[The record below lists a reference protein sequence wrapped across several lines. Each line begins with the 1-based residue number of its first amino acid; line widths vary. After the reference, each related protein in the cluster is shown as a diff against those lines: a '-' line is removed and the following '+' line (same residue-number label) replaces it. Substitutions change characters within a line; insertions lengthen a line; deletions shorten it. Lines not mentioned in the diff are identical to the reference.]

1 MLNLKVCKDICEV
14 STYSCQLSRRSI
26 YLFSSIKIRT
36 HLMTDLC
43 RNPSIIPMG
52 SHTFCCNCI
61 YVFPQIY
68 HVLDKGVRKRLALL
82 INNVEF
88 DRENMRR
95 KGAQKDEE
103 NMEKLL
109 RALDYHV
116 IKHSNLSGRKM
127 DEAIKIF
134 AGRDEHAKSDST
146 FVVIMSHGERDKISG
161 IHHGPDN
168 PDDFLSVDNIFTHL
182 NTANC
187 QALLNKPK
195 VILIQACRGGD
206 DIANRTLATEHLP
219 QDTAHRMLPT
229 GPSPQDAA
237 YRMLP
242 TEDTS
247 HRIKLLC
254 STDNVS
260 YRNVEKGSY
269 LIGFLVEVF
278 NENAHKE
285 HIEELFRLVRP
296 AALHHQQLTDTDL
309 FTSKS
314 NCCVTSP
321 RKKNEQKKINYV
333 ITFISRKITNEN
345 KPKMLT
351 KI

>member
-1 MLNLKVCKDICEV
+1 
-14 STYSCQLSRRSI
+14 
-26 YLFSSIKIRT
+26 
-36 HLMTDLC
+36 MTDLC

-206 DIANRTLATEHLP
+206 DAVHRTLPIGRCLQDIANRTLATEHLP
-219 QDTAHRMLPT
+219 QDTAHRMF
-229 GPSPQDAA
+229 
-237 YRMLP
+237 
-242 TEDTS
+242 
-247 HRIKLLC
+247 KLLC

-285 HIEELFRLVRP
+285 HIEELHSLNETHVCSVGHIT
-296 AALHHQQLTDTDL
+296 L
-309 FTSKS
+309 
-314 NCCVTSP
+314 
-321 RKKNEQKKINYV
+321 KK
-333 ITFISRKITNEN
+333 
-345 KPKMLT
+345 
-351 KI
+351 

>member
-1 MLNLKVCKDICEV
+1 
-14 STYSCQLSRRSI
+14 
-26 YLFSSIKIRT
+26 
-36 HLMTDLC
+36 MTDLC

-206 DIANRTLATEHLP
+206 ANICIIIDCNRL
-219 QDTAHRMLPT
+219 
-229 GPSPQDAA
+229 
-237 YRMLP
+237 
-242 TEDTS
+242 
-247 HRIKLLC
+247 KLLC

-285 HIEELFRLVRP
+285 HIEELFRLVRNS
-296 AALHHQQLTDTDL
+296 LYKHIRLKGRVQHMY
-309 FTSKS
+309 FF
-314 NCCVTSP
+314 
-321 RKKNEQKKINYV
+321 Y
-333 ITFISRKITNEN
+333 
-345 KPKMLT
+345 
-351 KI
+351 